1 MWNILLWCSKTLLKS
16 KCREYIYRILRRY
29 IPKWVD
35 LSNYLQD
42 DINFM
47 ISNINSLV
55 KEKYGNKTPI
65 EMFKA
70 RFGKTLLSKLSIEEI
85 SPENVS
91 FYLYTL

>member
-1 MWNILLWCSKTLLKS
+1 MGLCYQIVENIH
-16 KCREYIYRILRRY
+16 RILRKY
-29 IPKWVD
+29 IPKGTS
-35 LSNYLQD
+35 LERYKQD

-47 ISNINSLV
+47 ISNINSLI

-85 SPENVS
+85 SPEDVS
-91 FYLYTL
+91 FYSYTL